1 MATLATKSMEKV
13 CDFFSCKICDYNTSY
28 KHNFDKHL
36 LTSKHQKNTFCQ
48 PLATFSNQKYEKVL
62 KSMGE
67 KFECKVCNKIYKD
80 KTGLWRHNKK
90 CLSKIQENLC
100 NKELMTKLIEQ
111 NMCLITQ
118 NQEFKDLIKEQNDA
132 IVKLAEK
139 NGSKY
144 STINNNSINSN
155 NNFNIN
161 FYLNETCKNALNI
174 SEFIDTL
181 VVSLDDLADTARLGY
196 VEGISKIF
204 IKGLSNIDVHNKP
217 IHCSDLKREI
227 LYIKNNNMWVKET
240 DNKPILTNAIK
251 TVAHKNLKQIT
262 EWQKLNPEY
271 SDPDSKQSDEYQ
283 KILFNVISGSTQE
296 EAENNY
302 SKIVRNV
309 AKKTV
314 IDKQLM

>member
-1 MATLATKSMEKV
+1 MSTLATKSMEKV
-13 CDFFSCKICDYNTSY
+13 CDKFLCNNCDYFTSY
-28 KHNFDKHL
+28 KYNYDKHL
-36 LTSKHQKNTFCQ
+36 LTAKHQKNTFCQ

-62 KSMGE
+62 KSMNE

-90 CLSKIQENLC
+90 CLSKIQENLS

-118 NQEFKDLIKEQNDA
+118 NQEFKDLIKQQNQT
-132 IVKLAEK
+132 IIQIAEK
-139 NGSKY
+139 NVSNY
-144 STINNNSINSN
+144 NNISNNNINN

-161 FYLNETCKNALNI
+161 VYLNETCKNALNI

-204 IKGLSNIDVHNKP
+204 IKGLNNIDVHNKP
-217 IHCSDLKREI
+217 IHCSDLKREV
-227 LYIKNNNMWVKET
+227 LYIKNNDMWIKET
-240 DNKPILTNAIK
+240 DKKPILTNAIK

-271 SDPDSKQSDEYQ
+271 LDPDSKQSDEYQ

-296 EAENNY
+296 ETENNY

-314 IDKQLM
+314 IDKQII